1 MIKEVTATDLLNI
14 VDFLQDVDQASV
26 TDLEFL
32 VEDLELA
39 SIN

>member
-26 TDLEFL
+26 TDLELL